1 MIRPATRFDID
12 HLISAA
18 TERYPPFEKGAA
30 ITWLAQAMNRPD
42 TLVLWSPR
50 GGAVATIAQPF
61 WGGDTRCHLLF
72 LVVRRSPGLS
82 RASVQEGVALMRA
95 IDHWRQTKGAQSFH
109 FSEDT
114 GQNFRVL
121 AKALG
126 AEQDRPSFRLGPTPQ
141 SVAAE
146 LFTRPKQNEAPS
158 SRVRGALE
166 QALGMR

>member
-12 HLISAA
+12 PILSVAEA
-18 TERYPPFEKGAA
+18 RYPPFDRNAA
-30 ITWLAQAMNRPD
+30 IAWLLEAFKRPD
-42 TLVLWSPR
+42 MLILRSPN
-50 GGAVATIAQPF
+50 GAAVATIAQPF
-61 WGGDTRCHLLF
+61 WGGSLRCHLLF
-72 LVVRRSPGLS
+72 LVVRKAPGLS
-82 RASVQEGVALMRA
+82 RAAFDEGVALMRA
-95 IDHWRQTKGAQSFH
+95 VDHWRQTKGAQSFH

-146 LFTRPKQNEAPS
+146 MFTKQSETPKSVPRTRS
-158 SRVRGALE
+158 ALE
-166 QALGMR
+166 QVLCR